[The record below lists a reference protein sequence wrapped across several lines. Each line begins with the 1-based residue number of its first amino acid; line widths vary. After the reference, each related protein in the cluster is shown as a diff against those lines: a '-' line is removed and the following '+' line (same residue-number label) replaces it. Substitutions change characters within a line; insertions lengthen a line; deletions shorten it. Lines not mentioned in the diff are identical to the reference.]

1 MNTAIDNI
9 QKNIE
14 ETIKKIGMTTY
25 GGVDF
30 EPSAEYKKE
39 LTKILQSL
47 LDEQKKEIVERI
59 KEEIDLLGEPNDILH
74 EDLNNILNKII

>member
-1 MNTAIDNI
+1 MSKEQD
-9 QKNIE
+9 KRIE

-25 GGVDF
+25 GCIDF

-47 LDEQKKEIVERI
+47 LDEQKKEIAERMKDYVANAPLEVKMSKI
-59 KEEIDLLGEPNDILH
+59 PYEIINSITKD
-74 EDLNNILNKII
+74 